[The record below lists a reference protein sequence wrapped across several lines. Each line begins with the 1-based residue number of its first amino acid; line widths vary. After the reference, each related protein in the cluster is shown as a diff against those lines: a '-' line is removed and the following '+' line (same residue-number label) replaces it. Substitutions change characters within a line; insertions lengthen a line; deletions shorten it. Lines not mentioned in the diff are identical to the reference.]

1 LKNKVPVAMS
11 EESKLEL
18 KDAAMDVQ
26 EKADLVVIEPTS
38 DTGEQKK
45 NSGEEAV
52 SLPGEDLAYEAELE
66 HAETAGPS
74 NDSKFSRF
82 RVDNNG
88 QTNTHFAD
96 HFTLKVPSS
105 AVRFR
110 GTTVRVHELRSSQ
123 IQLIEELRSI
133 RSTRQNPSI
142 GDVESEEEHQEDR
155 HEILVKNVK
164 NDKTSG
170 LNLLR
175 LLYSLVCFFFSGM
188 LLLLCFQVLLFL
200 FMDLVVDIGLTT
212 EPRNLSSFIGTL
224 LAVPMFICGFSSA
237 MAIAGAFVVDV
248 WNGHNFLRK
257 VGNWNIILTEWASFI
272 VLLGIPLFT
281 CTILLFAGSDQFW
294 EITLICWFSCV
305 AIYYVFF
312 AFAVMYYEIQA
323 SWLFMKELHHPS
335 GASDDSNG
343 GRSFRT
349 IVCRAIVLRQTY
361 QFSGISDTVR
371 MTNVVNEDQIPD
383 HKRTTL
389 YTRMTILGCC
399 TRGRLFERVDP
410 AERLNSIEGLL
421 GTRQFLTANTWSL
434 EKIFCSNQR
443 THSVAIVRGPSA
455 LLPAQMQSSLICSI
469 GGTVLALLALVAV
482 LVWLDNT
489 GLVIFFLVLIIALSC
504 IPRVKS
510 SIRIYR
516 MYKDVLEAQDEQDG
530 MDTNTSVETC
540 GIYQTFEKYRVSR
553 PSRGFCWFLFWLE
566 ICIFLIWPLITLFA
580 IQNYAIAFLFLIVS
594 IIS

>member
-1 LKNKVPVAMS
+1 LKKALVAMS

-18 KDAAMDVQ
+18 KDTAFGVQ
-26 EKADLVVIEPTS
+26 GKADLVVIEPMSNTGAQKVTS
-38 DTGEQKK
+38 D
-45 NSGEEAV
+45 EEAA
-52 SLPGEDLAYEAELE
+52 SLQIEDLACEAELE

-74 NDSKFSRF
+74 NDSKFSQS

-88 QTNTHFAD
+88 QTNTQFAD

-110 GTTVRVHELRSSQ
+110 GTTVLVHELRSSQ
-123 IQLIEELRSI
+123 IHLIEKMRSN

-142 GDVESEEEHQEDR
+142 GDVESEEEHQEHQ

-224 LAVPMFICGFSSA
+224 LAVPMFIYGFSSA
-237 MAIAGAFVVDV
+237 MSIAGAFVVDT
-248 WNGHNFLRK
+248 WNGHTFLRK

-272 VLLGIPLFT
+272 ALLGIPLFT
-281 CTILLFAGSDQFW
+281 WTILLFAGKDQFW

-323 SWLFMKELHHPS
+323 SWLLMKELHHRS
-335 GASDDSNG
+335 GGSDDSNER
-343 GRSFRT
+343 RSFCT

-361 QFSGISDTVR
+361 QFSGITDTVR
-371 MTNVVNEDQIPD
+371 MTNVVNEDQVPD
-383 HKRTTL
+383 HKRTTM
-389 YTRMTILGCC
+389 YTRMTISGCC
-399 TRGRLFERVDP
+399 TRGRLFEKVDP
-410 AERLNSIEGLL
+410 AERLNSIEEVL

-443 THSVAIVRGPSA
+443 TQSVAIVRGPSA
-455 LLPAQMQSSLICSI
+455 LLPAQMRSSLICSI
-469 GGTVLALLALVAV
+469 GGIVLAILALVAV
-482 LVWLDNT
+482 LVWLNNT
-489 GLVIFFLVLIIALSC
+489 GLVIFFLVLIIVLSC
-504 IPRVKS
+504 IPRVQS

-530 MDTNTSVETC
+530 MYINTSVETD

-553 PSRGFCWFLFWLE
+553 PSLGFCWFLFWLE

-580 IQNYAIAFLFLIVS
+580 IQNYPIAVLFLTVS
-594 IIS
+594 IIT